1 MFAEYSAGMQFFF
14 LLSFDRFF
22 SNHSTKD
29 NTVRI
34 DGKIAIVLWKT
45 FDEILIVSGVKQ
57 FKNV

>member
-1 MFAEYSAGMQFFF
+1 MRQNNNINKG
-14 LLSFDRFF
+14 
-22 SNHSTKD
+22 
-29 NTVRI
+29 I

>member
-14 LLSFDRFF
+14 FLSFARFF
-22 SNHSTKD
+22 NTHSTMD
-29 NTVRI
+29 NAVRI